1 VRPKYRLRRSYGPF
15 RLVRPTIGVGS
26 CQKLAAYCCS
36 ETARRATLLSE
47 ADPTALDLGNVSFQT
62 AARLQ
67 SGEPI
72 VPLTVIRRNDSL
84 GDPHKGTAV

>member
-1 VRPKYRLRRSYGPF
+1 
-15 RLVRPTIGVGS
+15 
-26 CQKLAAYCCS
+26 
-36 ETARRATLLSE
+36 
-47 ADPTALDLGNVSFQT
+47 LGNVSFQT

-67 SGEPI
+67 SGEPT